1 MRLPRF
7 ALLPLI
13 ALTLCAERAG
23 YEYSPVDAH
32 TLHYNV
38 EWRLIHAGDIRF
50 RWEPNVTYYTGNL
63 QVESAGLVSKLYR
76 VKDKY
81 QVQMNN
87 ALCAQ
92 TVTIQAEEGKRR
104 KHTNITFDRAAGKVF
119 FYEKDLI
126 KNTENTK
133 QVDAAGC
140 VHDYFGGLAK
150 LRATNLAVG
159 QSMEVPLSDG
169 KRFARVKVDAEER
182 EKIKTPLGTFETI
195 RYQVH
200 MFNGA
205 LIPKKARMYVWIT
218 DDPRRLPV
226 QIQVKMSLL
235 IGTITMQLEKE
246 ERGNPAASP
255 LAATEIPR

>member
-1 MRLPRF
+1 VKLSRYT
-7 ALLPLI
+7 LLPLL
-13 ALTLCAERAG
+13 ALTLGAERGA

-32 TLHYNV
+32 TLHYRV

-50 RWEPNVTYYTGNL
+50 TWSPQLTFYSAAL
-63 QVESAGLVSKLYR
+63 QAESAGLVSKLYR
-76 VKDKY
+76 VKDDY
-81 QVQMNN
+81 HVQMNN

-92 TVTIQAEEGKRR
+92 TVSIHAEEGKRR
-104 KHTNITFDRAAGKVF
+104 KQTNITFDRAAGKVF
-119 FYEKDLI
+119 FFEKDLI

-133 QVDAAGC
+133 EVEAAGC

-150 LRATNLAVG
+150 LRASDLAVG
-159 QSMEVPLSDG
+159 KSMEVPISDG
-169 KRFARVKVDAEER
+169 KKFARVKIEAEER
-182 EKIKTPLGTFETI
+182 ERIKTSLGTFNTI

-205 LIPKKARMYVWIT
+205 LINKKARMYVWLT

-226 QIQVKMSLL
+226 QLRVKMSLL

-246 ERGNPAASP
+246 ERG
-255 LAATEIPR
+255 